1 VFILRVKYDDTMDLK
16 IVDELRQTLEQSPST
31 HAMWIAGS
39 VAEGYAD
46 EFSDVD
52 LWLDIDDG
60 QDKATFNAIET
71 FLRSKGGLDVNYT
84 ESMSSPFTHK
94 VYHLVHMDPYHFIE
108 VTLHSHSHNYEF
120 IEGVRKVKVL
130 FDKDG
135 TTTFKPLD
143 TASHT
148 QMLQDRKQFLTEKME
163 LGELSVKKEIARGQ
177 FMDALHNYQ
186 FWLVEPVIE
195 LARIKHAPLKI
206 SYGLKHGSRDLP
218 KDIVAAIE
226 SLYTIAS
233 LEDLRSK
240 IKEVK
245 ALANKLDS

>member
-1 VFILRVKYDDTMDLK
+1 MVCYDYSMDLR
-16 IVDELRQTLEQSPST
+16 IVDELKELMEQDAVV

-39 VAEGYAD
+39 VAEGFKD
-46 EFSDVD
+46 ELSDID
-52 LWLDIDDG
+52 IWLDIDDS
-60 QDKATFNAIET
+60 QDETVYGTIER
-71 FLRSKGGLDVNYT
+71 FLHTKGELDVNFR
-84 ESMSSPFTHK
+84 EDMRPPFTHK
-94 VYHLVHMDPYHFIE
+94 VYHLSHMNPYHFIE

-120 IEGVRKVKVL
+120 VEGVRKVKVL

-135 TTTFKPLD
+135 IVKFKPLD
-143 TASHT
+143 TASHS
-148 QMLQDRKQFLTEKME
+148 QMLEERKHFLTQKME
-163 LGELSVKKEIARGQ
+163 LGELSVKKEITRGQ

-195 LARIKHAPLKI
+195 LARIKYAPLKI

-218 KDIVAAIE
+218 KDVVVAIE

-233 LEDLRSK
+233 LENLQDK

-245 ALANKLDS
+245 VLVRKLDS